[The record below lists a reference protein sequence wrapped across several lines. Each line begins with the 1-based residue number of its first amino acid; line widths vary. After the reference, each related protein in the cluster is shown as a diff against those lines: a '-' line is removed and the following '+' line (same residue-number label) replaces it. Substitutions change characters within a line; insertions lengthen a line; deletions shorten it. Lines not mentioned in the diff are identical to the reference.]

1 MAVVLLPLIVY
12 VFFAL
17 LRPAAFL
24 NPNVPGM
31 ILDQCTS
38 NIVLGWGMSFS
49 MMIGNMDFSCVAERI
64 LGAIVGIALSNIMG
78 PIGLVVGVLGVALT
92 VGATKAVL
100 MAAMDVK
107 SRVITIAYTLVL
119 GSFGFMVTGGDA
131 PTIMVELGFAGTSWF
146 RTLVFAVFGVIMYF
160 LHRHSLFGAQ
170 CRALAGNENLALS
183 AGVRK
188 KKVEGIATIVCSL
201 YIAVSGFI
209 ALSRGGGVTPQSG
222 LTSMSGIFSAMTGVF
237 IANALAKYIS
247 QPIGIIVGSYTMS
260 LIVYGLV
267 ACNLPTQ
274 LTTTV
279 NGGFLLLLLLVMEIK
294 NARDT
299 EKMRRLAVS
308 AKTQTAAD

>member
-12 VFFAL
+12 IFFTI

-24 NPNVPGM
+24 NPEIPGT
-31 ILDQCTS
+31 ILDQCIS
-38 NIVLGWGMSFS
+38 NIILGWGMSFC

-64 LGAIVGIALSNIMG
+64 LGSIVGIALSDIMG
-78 PIGLVVGVLGVALT
+78 PIGLVVGVLGVAIV
-92 VGATKAVL
+92 VGAAKALL

-107 SRVITIAYTLVL
+107 SRVITIAYTLAL
-119 GSFGFMVTGGDA
+119 GSLGFMVTEGDT
-131 PTIMVELGFAGTSWF
+131 PTITVEIGIVGEAWF
-146 RTLVFAVFGVIMYF
+146 RIAVFAVFGVIMYF
-160 LHRHSLFGAQ
+160 LHRYSLFGAQ

-188 KKVEGIATIVCSL
+188 KRVEGIATMVCSV

-237 IANALAKYIS
+237 IANALSKYIS

-279 NGGFLLLLLLVMEIK
+279 NGGFLLLLLLVMEVK
-294 NARDT
+294 NARDA
-299 EKMRRLAVS
+299 EKMRRMAVS
-308 AKTQTAAD
+308 AKAEASIG